1 MKTRKIRLLFCTMM
15 AWAIC
20 LQATNLLWVYIGFE
34 ANRSYIEQN
43 LCVYRYNPAATCKG
57 FCYLSERSAQEQQAN
72 DVLAKM
78 KSIETL
84 VFAQHIANF
93 YLYCPVVEALPISY
107 YNLDA
112 FPLCAGVSTSIF
124 KPPIV

>member
-43 LCVYRYNPAATCKG
+43 LCVFRYAPAATCKG
-57 FCYLSERSAQEQQAN
+57 FCYLSEQSAQEKQTS
-72 DVLAKM
+72 DVFLKM
-78 KSIETL
+78 KGMETL
-84 VFAQHIANF
+84 VFAKHIEDF
-93 YLYCPVVEALPISY
+93 PLDCPIKELNSMVYFSPLTIQ
-107 YNLDA
+107 
-112 FPLCAGVSTSIF
+112 LCAGITSSIF